1 MPISYRLKCLEN
13 PELISSFQG
22 CYRQR
27 QEPAP
32 FTPSNRAT
40 SHTFKPTPEKIIPV
54 SQSLPFSPLPTSIT
68 PLPNNNAY
76 HHINNL
82 SNELRA
88 FQNKNIPDQE
98 DETLQS
104 KIQTKFTYFSEELR
118 QEHLNYVK
126 SFSQHA
132 EFRGVDKTAAIL
144 SNAAYMENTAVIT
157 EYLNE
162 ITSLGDEGWVLSPES
177 RANCEWIKTF
187 VNTETGDVAVSAR
200 GTVSWGGSDGIA
212 NLTNTTGGTKFRQML
227 SEDLDLDIRTRK
239 ARVMDDTYKFIK
251 DTYGE
256 NVKITTGHSQGGYDS
271 AYAQSKYFQ
280 NAEVINFNPAP
291 NGVVPKEIGR
301 SWTTPNDIVSL
312 TGKMKA
318 LVNPRQY
325 EVHTVKSTADTVL
338 NRMTGGHM
346 IDNFVDEFAINNDIT
361 ETTPLLSHTNGSSNL
376 PNTVKSTVATNVK
389 NIGRGVAVAGAGV
402 LSDVIVDAVAPDQ
415 PEIAKTVEKSVL
427 GSVFMKKAASMVGA
441 PSLLASET
449 VIPLFTSYEAAEKT
463 GELVD
468 SALEDTDLTYTE
480 KSTISGASSGVAGA
494 ATFSGTSA
502 AVVKTGQLAKSGIQA
517 IQAARVGSVAA
528 EASEIVPL
536 LTTAGEATVVGTEA
550 AVIGTEAAIIGTEA
564 AVVGTEAAIIGTEAA
579 VGLGAAGT
587 GMAVGGFLAPET
599 FGASILVGGLVGG
612 FGGWIAGLFTQD
624 EREREKERQI
634 LENARQKEAWE
645 AAEEEKKLEEW
656 KSSRN
661 YVEGAPIVEDWK
673 QLEEHIE
680 AEEAKRLEEWKS
692 ARNYEEVAPFVENY
706 QALEAS
712 INRRDRRQI
721 REDNNN

>member
-1 MPISYRLKCLEN
+1 MPRDYRLRCFEN

-22 CYRQR
+22 CYRQTR
-27 QEPAP
+27 EPTP
-32 FTPSNRAT
+32 FTPSNRQT
-40 SHTFKPTPEKIIPV
+40 QHTFKPTPEKIIPV

-98 DETLQS
+98 DESLTS
-104 KIQTKFTYFSEELR
+104 KLQTKFTYFSEDLR
-118 QEHLNYVK
+118 QQHLNFVK

-132 EFRGVDKTAAIL
+132 DFRNVDKTAALI
-144 SNAAYMENTAVIT
+144 SNAAYMEDTAVIN

-162 ITSLGDEGWVLSPES
+162 ITNLGEQGWELSPES
-177 RANCEWIKTF
+177 RASNEWIKTF
-187 VNTETGDVAVSAR
+187 VNRETGDVAIGSK
-200 GTVSWGGSDGIA
+200 GTTSWLRDDGIA
-212 NLTNTTGGTKFRQML
+212 NITNTTGGTELRQKL
-227 SEDLDLDIRTRK
+227 NEKLEIDIRTRK
-239 ARVMDDTYKFIK
+239 ARLVDETLGFIK
-251 DTYGE
+251 ETYGE
-256 NVKITTGHSQGGYDS
+256 RVKILGGHSQGSFQSY
-271 AYAQSKYFQ
+271 YAQKNFFP
-280 NAEVINFNPAP
+280 NAEAISFNGAP
-291 NGVVPKEIGR
+291 SGVVPKHLGR
-301 SWTTPNDIVSL
+301 NWVTPNDVVSL
-312 TGKMKA
+312 SGKFKA
-318 LVNPRQY
+318 LTNPNQY
-325 EVHTVKSTADTVL
+325 QVHTVKSTSDTVL
-338 NRMTGGHM
+338 NRLTGGHM
-346 IDNFVDEFAINNDIT
+346 IDNFTDEFAINTETT

-376 PNTVKSTVATNVK
+376 PNTVKSTVATNIK

-402 LSDVIVDAVAPDQ
+402 ASDLLVDAIAPDQ
-415 PEIAKTVEKSVL
+415 PEIAKTAEKSVL

-449 VIPLFTSYEAAEKT
+449 VIPLFTSYEVAGKT

-528 EASEIVPL
+528 EASEVVPL
-536 LTTAGEATVVGTEA
+536 LTAAGEATVVGSEA
-550 AVIGTEAAIIGTEA
+550 AVIGTEAALIGTEA

-612 FGGWIAGLFTQD
+612 FGGWLGGLFTQD
-624 EREREKERQI
+624 EREREKEKQI

-645 AAEEEKKLEEW
+645 AAEEERKLEEW

-661 YVEGAPIVEDWK
+661 YVEGAPIVENWK

-680 AEEAKRLEEWKS
+680 EVEQQKLEEWKS
-692 ARNYEEVAPFVENY
+692 SRNYEEVAPFIENY
-706 QALEAS
+706 EELEAS
-712 INRRDRRQI
+712 INRRDRR
-721 REDNNN
+721 RL